1 MAQQT
6 VSIGSSA
13 NDGTGDPLR
22 TAFTKINANFT
33 ELYGSTAEANDLL
46 EDTSPQLG
54 GNLDINGWNITS
66 ARSNENIRVIPNGT
80 GTVELEGNTNVT
92 GNLTAT
98 GDIVA
103 NGNINLGN
111 AAGDQVKVTGVFEA
125 DQLQI
130 DGTTL
135 TSTVTNGDI
144 TITSMGGGSVI
155 VEGITIHDHTISADL
170 TNADLLLASQ
180 GTGSIFVDALKIRGT
195 TINSDDSTKI
205 TLAEAVDITG
215 ALTAATS
222 LTLATG
228 ATVTGV
234 LDEDAMGT
242 DSATQLATQQS
253 IKAYAD
259 TKAVQTGSTNNTV
272 TTVTGANT
280 FQGEANLTFDGSTL
294 AVTGAGT
301 FSTSLGVT
309 GTLTTADIATT
320 GTHTVTGQS
329 DIDWVRIKDN
339 KITTNATNANLEFSA
354 NGTGVV
360 DVQNAMTTI
369 GQTVTGVLTVDG
381 SAAIDNLTINGNTIT
396 ATSSNGGIV
405 LQPNG
410 TGTVMINGDSASVTG
425 RLDVLSLTINS
436 DIFIAGGGKI
446 QPLSTNQDLVL
457 EANGTGSVVLD
468 QISITDNT
476 ITTHVSNADLKL
488 DTDGTGYL
496 DILTDTQ
503 STVGSAGG
511 ASALPGAPTGYVKI
525 KIGGTLRVIPF
536 WDQA

>member
-1 MAQQT
+1 
-6 VSIGSSA
+6 
-13 NDGTGDPLR
+13 
-22 TAFTKINANFT
+22 
-33 ELYGSTAEANDLL
+33 
-46 EDTSPQLG
+46 
-54 GNLDINGWNITS
+54 
-66 ARSNENIRVIPNGT
+66 
-80 GTVELEGNTNVT
+80 
-92 GNLTAT
+92 
-98 GDIVA
+98 
-103 NGNINLGN
+103 
-111 AAGDQVKVTGVFEA
+111 
-125 DQLQI
+125 
-130 DGTTL
+130 
-135 TSTVTNGDI
+135 
-144 TITSMGGGSVI
+144 MGGGSVI